1 MPHSPLS
8 YRQVERRLRAAGFRP
23 SAAHGS
29 HVRFVH
35 RTATE
40 TRTVIVPRHHEI
52 AVGALR
58 SIVRQAGLSPAE
70 FERLSP

>member
-1 MPHSPLS
+1 MPLSPLS
-8 YRQVERRLRAAGFRP
+8 YRQVARRLRAAGFSP
-23 SAAHGS
+23 SAARGS
-29 HVRFVH
+29 HVKFVR

-52 AVGALR
+52 AVGTLR
-58 SIVRQAGLSPAE
+58 SIVRQAWLTPAE